1 MKIDYDKIVDT
12 MYMTFKKGK
21 VSKTLRL
28 DERLIVDLDKKGTLI
43 GMEVLGASTQVSP
56 KQIQSAIRT
65 GVPVN
70 VS

>member
-21 VSKTLRL
+21 VSKTVRL

-65 GVPVN
+65 GVPMN